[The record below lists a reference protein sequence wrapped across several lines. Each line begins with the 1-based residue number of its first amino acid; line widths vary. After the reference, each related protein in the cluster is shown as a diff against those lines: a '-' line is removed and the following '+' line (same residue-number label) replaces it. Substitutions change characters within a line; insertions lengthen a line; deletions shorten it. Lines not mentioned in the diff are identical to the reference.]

1 MRVEIQVIRKQK
13 LLYHQL
19 SERIFSKEHKEI
31 NDKKKGKEMTERKRS
46 YNFFKGRK
54 PGCLEMVYTKLSWS
68 VQNKCLEKDKLEQT
82 ERNMRR

>member
-31 NDKKKGKEMTERKRS
+31 NDKKRQGNDREEKIIIFLKVESLDVLRWFIP
-46 YNFFKGRK
+46 NFHGQYKINVWK
-54 PGCLEMVYTKLSWS
+54 KTNWS
-68 VQNKCLEKDKLEQT
+68 RQ
-82 ERNMRR
+82 RGI